1 MTSNE
6 RVGIGIVGAG
16 VISEIYL
23 KNLSGVMP
31 HTRVVGIAD
40 LLVERAEER
49 ARQFGVGAFTVEEIL
64 AHPEV
69 DVIVNLTIP
78 KAHGPVAQQAVEAGR
93 SVYNEKPLCLNRD
106 EAARLL
112 ATAKEKGVLVGC
124 APDTF
129 LGAGLQTARKL
140 IDEGL
145 IGEPVAATASMI
157 THGHESWHPDPY
169 FFYQPGAG
177 PMLDMGPYYVT
188 ALVSLLGPV
197 RRVGSSARKSFPE
210 RIVSSKPKFGEKIP
224 VNVDTH
230 IVATIDFTSG
240 VIGTIQTSFDLF
252 DTEHSK
258 LVIYG
263 SEGTLRLPDPNTF
276 GGPLQYLAGQAK
288 DAHPGEIL
296 RGSDLQWKDMPL
308 THEYD
313 TNSRGL
319 GVSDLARALLEGGS
333 PRASG
338 DLANHVLDIM
348 YATIESSA
356 EDRHIH
362 LGTTTDRPEPL
373 PAKGA

>member
-1 MTSNE
+1 MND

-78 KAHGPVAQQAVEAGR
+78 KAHGPVAQQAVEAGK

-129 LGAGLQTARKL
+129 LGAGMQTARKV

-157 THGHESWHPDPY
+157 THGHESWHPDPF
-169 FFYQPGAG
+169 FFYQPGGG

-197 RRVGSSARKSFPE
+197 RRVASSARKSFPE
-210 RIVSSKPKFGEKIP
+210 RIISSKPKAGEKIP

-230 IVATIDFTSG
+230 IVATLDFTSG
-240 VIGTIQTSFDLF
+240 VIGSIQTSFDLF

-258 LVIYG
+258 LMIYG

-296 RGSDLQWKDMPL
+296 RGSDMRWEDIPL

-319 GVSDLARALLEGGS
+319 GVSDLARALLEGGA

-348 YATIESSA
+348 YATIESST

-362 LGTTTDRPEPL
+362 LGTTTARPEPL
-373 PAKGA
+373 PARDA